1 MRQLGRPTTPTGS
14 AMSSREQGG
23 AEECEA
29 AGEFMGGPLP
39 GKVIGGG
46 GVERSG

>member
-14 AMSSREQGG
+14 AMSSREQVGPGG
-23 AEECEA
+23 QEA
-29 AGEFMGGPLP
+29 TGEVMDGLLP

>member
-14 AMSSREQGG
+14 VMSNREQGG
-23 AEECEA
+23 AGGYGA
-29 AGEFMGGPLP
+29 AGEFMDGPLP
-39 GKVIGGG
+39 GKVMGGG

>member
-14 AMSSREQGG
+14 AMSNREQGG
-23 AEECEA
+23 A
-29 AGEFMGGPLP
+29 AGELMDRPLP

>member
-14 AMSSREQGG
+14 AMSSREQVGSGG
-23 AEECEA
+23 CVAV
-29 AGEFMGGPLP
+29 GEFRGGQLP
-39 GKVIGGG
+39 DGA